1 MSSSCLLP
9 FVLWLTKATSV
20 TCRYLLR
27 SWQGTWTGSRTEAS
41 PAHREQRRVPGQAGR
56 GRVAAGVVG
65 RECGR
70 FGKYRAAA
78 LFATSLVSV
87 RLRHAPFFC
96 WSSERREGGT
106 CGEVQGGMIRLRTI
120 WVVYLSFHM
129 SSPMQKAKHSYRACF
144 STVVRAI
151 GPTKTERQSPSPAN
165 ACVIT

>member
-41 PAHREQRRVPGQAGR
+41 PAHREQRRVPGQAGC
-56 GRVAAGVVG
+56 GRVAEGVVG

-78 LFATSLVSV
+78 LFVSSFVSV
-87 RLRHAPFFC
+87 RLRHAPLFLLVL
-96 WSSERREGGT
+96 RTTRGRHLRGGT
-106 CGEVQGGMIRLRTI
+106 RWHNPSSCHLELYLYRSMCRLLYRERSTSYKDVLNSSGSGDMTDQDRTAVSI
-120 WVVYLSFHM
+120 
-129 SSPMQKAKHSYRACF
+129 P
-144 STVVRAI
+144 
-151 GPTKTERQSPSPAN
+151 G
-165 ACVIT
+165 

>member
-120 WVVYLSFHM
+120 WVVYLSFICRLLCRKRSIPYEHVVK
-129 SSPMQKAKHSYRACF
+129 SSSDDRTDQDRTAVSIP
-144 STVVRAI
+144 
-151 GPTKTERQSPSPAN
+151 G
-165 ACVIT
+165 